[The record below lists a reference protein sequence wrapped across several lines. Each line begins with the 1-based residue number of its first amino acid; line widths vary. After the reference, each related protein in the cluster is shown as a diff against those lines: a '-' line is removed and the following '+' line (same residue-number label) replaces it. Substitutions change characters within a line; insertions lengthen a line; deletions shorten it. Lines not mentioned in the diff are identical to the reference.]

1 MRTGHLGL
9 WLGQKLSKLSLKDH
23 CSRDPVQVQSGQ
35 TCMLGMARDREGEAA
50 HLDTRC
56 MLLHRRFPCGTHVG
70 GSCPVCFWW
79 RRWRQHNAL
88 AQAWAIAWHIES
100 YPAEFVKLG
109 QESRKNSE
117 IHIDVSHSRQ
127 PLVKGERLVRYEV
140 NTVMTRGVAQVQG
153 RSTTPAMCTHSKYD
167 CTGLHTKQHLKMHM
181 CRLILA
187 MVRYAWR
194 SLSPTVL
201 GSYVIGSPRGCAAPG
216 EVPCQGN
223 T

>member
-1 MRTGHLGL
+1 MHARHGKG
-9 WLGQKLSKLSLKDH
+9 
-23 CSRDPVQVQSGQ
+23 SG
-35 TCMLGMARDREGEAA
+35 R
-50 HLDTRC
+50 
-56 MLLHRRFPCGTHVG
+56 G
-70 GSCPVCFWW
+70 GSTPRHSVYVTTPSVSVWHSC
-79 RRWRQHNAL
+79 RRLMPSMFLVAPLEATQCIGAGLGHCL
-88 AQAWAIAWHIES
+88 AWHIES

-153 RSTTPAMCTHSKYD
+153 RSTTPAMCTHSKYA

-187 MVRYAWR
+187 MVRYAWL
-194 SLSPTVL
+194 SLLPTVL